1 MEEAYVVCQERNSEA
16 AYRRFFGPRFRYY
29 LGWRQVARLALRHP
43 LTAGLMVAMNAAGL
57 VAYVWGLL

>member
-29 LGWRQVARLALRHP
+29 PSWREVARLALRHR
-43 LTAGLMVAMNAAGL
+43 LTAGIIVAMNAAGL
-57 VAYVWGLL
+57 LAYLWGLI